1 MGDLMRIKRLLLLM
15 LIIAI
20 TLTSIGC
27 VSAGFF
33 DFLNQGTV
41 ETIGGVN
48 FTIPNGFSEDADAG
62 FSMNDSD
69 LNTTTKHYNN
79 ENFDYIEI
87 SVENYAP
94 SMYPAYIFKDNG
106 TEKNVSDKYGYYFEG
121 NGSYLFEYFD
131 SEYTHV
137 LISSNNGKLL
147 NETIEGLIQ

>member
-1 MGDLMRIKRLLLLM
+1 MRIKRLLLLM

-48 FTIPNGFSEDADAG
+48 FTIPNGFSEEADAG
-62 FSMNDSD
+62 FSMNDSE
-69 LNTTTKHYNN
+69 LNTTTKHYDN

-94 SMYPAYIFKDNG
+94 SMYPTYIFKDNG
-106 TEKNVSDKYGYYFEG
+106 TEKKCF
-121 NGSYLFEYFD
+121 
-131 SEYTHV
+131 
-137 LISSNNGKLL
+137 
-147 NETIEGLIQ
+147 